1 MTKPANR
8 THKSSPGFAS
18 LLVVTSVGIALLIL
32 LISMYR
38 NTADAHDIQKN
49 NLLKNDYQQR
59 EDAFL
64 RALTNII
71 PNRAILCMKKPNS
84 KNDESLQWKSIIEEA
99 LVMSNSRQ
107 ALAPEVAVSLGITNV
122 RSGNNTDSNLE
133 LGAIISALAGGT
145 TDPDAITS
153 GTNILASTDFP
164 PPLECSSSEQI
175 DDSLYPIVSRTKKYG
190 PLASEWVKASVDDFP
205 RYNLIDA
212 PELHFNYQNGST
224 LIAKHNWWAFE
235 MSFADQDASKTNVIT
250 RKKKYLVSLYEIP
263 SQLPISASAFT
274 TFGAHSDGTE
284 WSNVSLGGSVF
295 AEKVVTEGAFSTD
308 AISARKGV
316 ELSSAT
322 TVNGTTTGGV
332 AGSNPFVSNARELS
346 ETEGKV
352 FPISSSSD
360 GGRVSFIP
368 INRGLEFYDRYAAD
382 LPPPTPLGPPGD
394 ENAWKEFD
402 DWLHQK
408 ESADAVSP
416 TSWDYYSIGAK
427 QCGMRLDVT
436 DVTSSTDQ
444 TPTTIKFS
452 YFKYVPD
459 DINGTLKPKR
469 VSSVF
474 STNDPLGPYELDWP
488 SPSDP
493 TFPFHVDRSYSSDQ
507 KCIAIYPERLATW
520 LVNNNGG
527 DFDKNNSISVN
538 VDYINNLSITKPS
551 FPSIDKDLAVML
563 MNAKDLTT
571 FTGGFSLVTNMRLI
585 FTDDVNITPTT
596 TPPGITLPAGEDF
609 HPPVSFF
616 SPEKRYGDSDIPLK
630 IDIDGQLGSLA
641 KGNTEPIRI
650 ADLKTGYA
658 DQVVPENIKANLK
671 TIDHPAALP
680 PINLMNWMVVIRE
693 IHPKY
698 NPSQN

>member
-18 LLVVTSVGIALLIL
+18 LLVVTSVGVALLIML
-32 LISMYR
+32 VSMYR
-38 NTADAHDIQKN
+38 NTVDAHAIQKN

-71 PNRAILCMKKPNS
+71 PNKAILCMKPGS
-84 KNDESLQWKSIIEEA
+84 DNDESLQWKSIIEDA

-107 ALAPEVAVSLGITNV
+107 ALAPEVADSLGFTNI

-153 GTNILASTDFP
+153 GTNQLATSDYP
-164 PPLECSSSEQI
+164 PPLECSASDQTT
-175 DDSLYPIVSRTKKYG
+175 DSLYPIVSLNKKYG
-190 PLASEWVKASVDDFP
+190 PSASGWVKASVSDFP
-205 RYNLIDA
+205 LYNLIDA
-212 PELHFNYQNGST
+212 PELHFNYQNDGT
-224 LIAKHNWWAFE
+224 FIAKHNWCAFE

-284 WSNVSLGGSVF
+284 WSNVSLRGSIF
-295 AEKVVTEGAFSTD
+295 AEKVKTEGAFSTD
-308 AISARKGV
+308 AIAARKGV
-316 ELSSAT
+316 EVSTST

-332 AGSNPFVSNARELS
+332 TGSNPFVSNARELA
-346 ETEGKV
+346 ETQGNV

-368 INRGLEFYDRYAAD
+368 INRGLEFYDRY
-382 LPPPTPLGPPGD
+382 TGD
-394 ENAWKEFD
+394 PAEDNPDKNS
-402 DWLHQK
+402 
-408 ESADAVSP
+408 ESRLSD
-416 TSWDYYSIGAK
+416 TSWNYYSIGAK
-427 QCGMRLDVT
+427 QCGMRLDVI
-436 DVTSSTDQ
+436 DVISSTDQ
-444 TPTTIKFS
+444 TPTAIRFS
-452 YFKYVPD
+452 YQYDDPD
-459 DINGTLKPKR
+459 DGVVGNLVQ
-469 VSSVF
+469 VSKVF
-474 STNDPLGPYELDWP
+474 SKNPDPLNPEEEAWPDFLDLGG
-488 SPSDP
+488 DM
-493 TFPFHVDRSYSSDQ
+493 FPFHVDKSYSSRP
-507 KCIAIYPERLATW
+507 CIAIYPERLATW
-520 LVNNNGG
+520 LVSNNGG
-527 DFDKNNSISVN
+527 FFESNHSISVN
-538 VDYINNLSITKPS
+538 VDYVNNLEVAKPP
-551 FPSIDKDLAVML
+551 FPSDVGDLAVML
-563 MNAKDLTT
+563 IEAKDLTA
-571 FTGGFSLVTNMRLI
+571 FTDGFSLVTNMRLI
-585 FTDDVNITPTT
+585 FTDDVNITPMT
-596 TPPGITLPAGEDF
+596 TPPGITLPAGEDY

-616 SPEKRYGDSDIPLK
+616 APEKRYGDSGIALK

-641 KGNTEPIRI
+641 KGNAEPIRI

-658 DQVVPENIKANLK
+658 DQVVPENIVANLK

-680 PINLMNWMVVIRE
+680 PINMMNWMVVIRE

>member
-1 MTKPANR
+1 MKRFMTKPANR

-18 LLVVTSVGIALLIL
+18 LLVVTSVGVALLIML
-32 LISMYR
+32 VSMYR
-38 NTADAHDIQKN
+38 NTVDAHAIQKN

-71 PNRAILCMKKPNS
+71 PNKAILCMKPGS
-84 KNDESLQWKSIIEEA
+84 DNDESLQWKSIIEDA

-107 ALAPEVAVSLGITNV
+107 ALAPEVADSLGFTNI

-153 GTNILASTDFP
+153 GTNQLATSDYP
-164 PPLECSSSEQI
+164 PPLECSASDQTT
-175 DDSLYPIVSRTKKYG
+175 DSLYPIVSLNKKYG
-190 PLASEWVKASVDDFP
+190 PSASGWVKASVSDFP
-205 RYNLIDA
+205 LYNLIDA
-212 PELHFNYQNGST
+212 PELHFNYQNDGT
-224 LIAKHNWWAFE
+224 FIAKHNWWAFE

-284 WSNVSLGGSVF
+284 WSNVSLRGSIF
-295 AEKVVTEGAFSTD
+295 AEKVKTEGAFSTD
-308 AISARKGV
+308 AIAARKGV
-316 ELSSAT
+316 EVSTST

-332 AGSNPFVSNARELS
+332 TGSNPFVSNARELA
-346 ETEGKV
+346 ETQGNV

-368 INRGLEFYDRYAAD
+368 INRGLEFYDRY
-382 LPPPTPLGPPGD
+382 TGD
-394 ENAWKEFD
+394 PAEDNPDKNS
-402 DWLHQK
+402 
-408 ESADAVSP
+408 ESRLSD
-416 TSWDYYSIGAK
+416 TSWNYYSIGAK
-427 QCGMRLDVT
+427 QCGMRLDVI
-436 DVTSSTDQ
+436 DVISSTDQ
-444 TPTTIKFS
+444 TPTAIRFS
-452 YFKYVPD
+452 YQYDDPD
-459 DINGTLKPKR
+459 DGVVGNLVQ
-469 VSSVF
+469 VSKVF
-474 STNDPLGPYELDWP
+474 SKNPDPLNPEEEAWPDFLDLGG
-488 SPSDP
+488 DM
-493 TFPFHVDRSYSSDQ
+493 FPFHVDKSYSSRP
-507 KCIAIYPERLATW
+507 CIAIYPERLATW
-520 LVNNNGG
+520 LVSNNGG
-527 DFDKNNSISVN
+527 FFESNHSISVN
-538 VDYINNLSITKPS
+538 VDYVNNLEVAKPP
-551 FPSIDKDLAVML
+551 FPSDVGDLAVML
-563 MNAKDLTT
+563 IEAKDLTA
-571 FTGGFSLVTNMRLI
+571 FTDGFSLVTNMRLI
-585 FTDDVNITPTT
+585 FTDDVNIIPMT
-596 TPPGITLPAGEDF
+596 TPPGITLPAGEDY

-616 SPEKRYGDSDIPLK
+616 APEKRYGDSGIALK

-641 KGNTEPIRI
+641 KGNAEPIRI

-658 DQVVPENIKANLK
+658 DQVVPENIVANLK

-680 PINLMNWMVVIRE
+680 PINMMNWMVVIRE

>member
-1 MTKPANR
+1 MKRSMTKPANR

-18 LLVVTSVGIALLIL
+18 LLVVTSVGVALLIML
-32 LISMYR
+32 VSMYR
-38 NTADAHDIQKN
+38 NTVDAHAIQKN

-71 PNRAILCMKKPNS
+71 PNKAILCMKPGS
-84 KNDESLQWKSIIEEA
+84 DNDESLQWKSIIEDA

-107 ALAPEVAVSLGITNV
+107 ALAPEVADSLGFTNI

-153 GTNILASTDFP
+153 GTNQLATSDYP
-164 PPLECSSSEQI
+164 PPLECSASDQTT
-175 DDSLYPIVSRTKKYG
+175 DSLYPIVSLNKKYG
-190 PLASEWVKASVDDFP
+190 PSASGWVKASVSDFP
-205 RYNLIDA
+205 LYNLIDA
-212 PELHFNYQNGST
+212 PELHFNYQNDGT
-224 LIAKHNWWAFE
+224 FIAKHNWWAFE

-284 WSNVSLGGSVF
+284 WSNVSLRGSIF
-295 AEKVVTEGAFSTD
+295 AEKVKTEGAFSTD
-308 AISARKGV
+308 AIAARKGV
-316 ELSSAT
+316 EVSTST

-332 AGSNPFVSNARELS
+332 TGSNPFVSNARELA
-346 ETEGKV
+346 ETQGNV

-368 INRGLEFYDRYAAD
+368 INRGLEFYDRY
-382 LPPPTPLGPPGD
+382 TGD
-394 ENAWKEFD
+394 PAEDNPDKNS
-402 DWLHQK
+402 
-408 ESADAVSP
+408 ESRLSD
-416 TSWDYYSIGAK
+416 TSWNYYSIGAK
-427 QCGMRLDVT
+427 QCGMRLDVI
-436 DVTSSTDQ
+436 DVISSTDQ
-444 TPTTIKFS
+444 TPTAIRFS
-452 YFKYVPD
+452 YQYDDPD
-459 DINGTLKPKR
+459 DGVVGNLVQ
-469 VSSVF
+469 VSKVF
-474 STNDPLGPYELDWP
+474 SKNPDPLNPEEEAWPDFLDLGG
-488 SPSDP
+488 DM
-493 TFPFHVDRSYSSDQ
+493 FPFHVDKSYSSRP
-507 KCIAIYPERLATW
+507 CIAIYPERLATW
-520 LVNNNGG
+520 LVSNNGG
-527 DFDKNNSISVN
+527 FFESNHSISVN
-538 VDYINNLSITKPS
+538 VDYVNNLEVAKPP
-551 FPSIDKDLAVML
+551 FPSDVGDLAVML
-563 MNAKDLTT
+563 IEAKDLTA
-571 FTGGFSLVTNMRLI
+571 FTDGFSLVTNMRLI
-585 FTDDVNITPTT
+585 FTDDVNITPMT
-596 TPPGITLPAGEDF
+596 TPPGITLPAGEDY

-616 SPEKRYGDSDIPLK
+616 APEKRYGDSGIALK

-641 KGNTEPIRI
+641 KGNAEPIRI

-658 DQVVPENIKANLK
+658 DQVVPENIVANLK

-680 PINLMNWMVVIRE
+680 PINMMNWMVVIRE

>member
-18 LLVVTSVGIALLIL
+18 LLVVTSVGVALLIML
-32 LISMYR
+32 VSMYR
-38 NTADAHDIQKN
+38 NTVDAHAIQKN

-71 PNRAILCMKKPNS
+71 PNKAILCMKPGS
-84 KNDESLQWKSIIEEA
+84 DNDESLQWKSIIEDA

-107 ALAPEVAVSLGITNV
+107 ALAPEVADSLGFTNI

-153 GTNILASTDFP
+153 GTNQLATSDYP
-164 PPLECSSSEQI
+164 PPLECSASDQTT
-175 DDSLYPIVSRTKKYG
+175 DSLYPIVSLNKKYG
-190 PLASEWVKASVDDFP
+190 PSASGWVKASVSDFP
-205 RYNLIDA
+205 LYNLIDA
-212 PELHFNYQNGST
+212 PELHFNYQNDGT
-224 LIAKHNWWAFE
+224 FIAKHNWWAFE

-284 WSNVSLGGSVF
+284 WSNVSLRGSIF
-295 AEKVVTEGAFSTD
+295 AEKVKTEGAFSTD
-308 AISARKGV
+308 AIAARKGV
-316 ELSSAT
+316 EVSTST

-332 AGSNPFVSNARELS
+332 TGSNPFVSNARELA
-346 ETEGKV
+346 ETQGNV

-368 INRGLEFYDRYAAD
+368 INRGLEFYDRY
-382 LPPPTPLGPPGD
+382 TGD
-394 ENAWKEFD
+394 PAEDNPDKNS
-402 DWLHQK
+402 
-408 ESADAVSP
+408 ESRLSD
-416 TSWDYYSIGAK
+416 TSWNYYSIGAK
-427 QCGMRLDVT
+427 QCGMRLDVI
-436 DVTSSTDQ
+436 DVISSTDQ
-444 TPTTIKFS
+444 TPTAIRFS
-452 YFKYVPD
+452 YQYDDPD
-459 DINGTLKPKR
+459 DGVVGNLVQ
-469 VSSVF
+469 VSKVF
-474 STNDPLGPYELDWP
+474 SKNPDPLNPEEEAWPDFLDLGG
-488 SPSDP
+488 DI
-493 TFPFHVDRSYSSDQ
+493 FPFHVDKSYSSRP
-507 KCIAIYPERLATW
+507 CIAIYPERLATW
-520 LVNNNGG
+520 LVSNNGG
-527 DFDKNNSISVN
+527 FFESNHSISVN
-538 VDYINNLSITKPS
+538 VDYVNNLEVAKPP
-551 FPSIDKDLAVML
+551 FPSDVGDLAVML
-563 MNAKDLTT
+563 IEAKDLTA
-571 FTGGFSLVTNMRLI
+571 FTDGFSLVTNMRLI
-585 FTDDVNITPTT
+585 FTDDVNITPMT

-616 SPEKRYGDSDIPLK
+616 APEKRYGDSGIALK

-641 KGNTEPIRI
+641 KGNAEPIRI

-658 DQVVPENIKANLK
+658 DQVVPENIVANLK

-680 PINLMNWMVVIRE
+680 PINMMNWMVVIRE

>member
-18 LLVVTSVGIALLIL
+18 LLVVTSVGVALLIML
-32 LISMYR
+32 VSMYR
-38 NTADAHDIQKN
+38 NTVDAHAIQKN

-71 PNRAILCMKKPNS
+71 PNKAILCMKPGS
-84 KNDESLQWKSIIEEA
+84 DNDESLQWKSIIEDA

-107 ALAPEVAVSLGITNV
+107 ALAPEVADSLGFTNI

-153 GTNILASTDFP
+153 GTNQLATSDYP
-164 PPLECSSSEQI
+164 PPLECSASDQTT
-175 DDSLYPIVSRTKKYG
+175 DSLYPIVSLNKKYG
-190 PLASEWVKASVDDFP
+190 PSASGWVKASVSDFP
-205 RYNLIDA
+205 LYNLIDA
-212 PELHFNYQNGST
+212 PELHFNYQNDGT
-224 LIAKHNWWAFE
+224 FIAKHNWWAFE

-284 WSNVSLGGSVF
+284 WSNVSLRGSIF
-295 AEKVVTEGAFSTD
+295 AEKVKTEGAFSTD
-308 AISARKGV
+308 AIAARKGV
-316 ELSSAT
+316 EVSTST

-332 AGSNPFVSNARELS
+332 TGSNPFVSNARELA
-346 ETEGKV
+346 ETQGNV

-368 INRGLEFYDRYAAD
+368 INRGLEFYDRY
-382 LPPPTPLGPPGD
+382 TGD
-394 ENAWKEFD
+394 PAEDNPDKNS
-402 DWLHQK
+402 
-408 ESADAVSP
+408 ESRLSD
-416 TSWDYYSIGAK
+416 TSWNYYSIGAK
-427 QCGMRLDVT
+427 QCGMRLDVI
-436 DVTSSTDQ
+436 DVISSTDQ
-444 TPTTIKFS
+444 TPTAIRFS
-452 YFKYVPD
+452 YQYDDPD
-459 DINGTLKPKR
+459 DGVVGNLVQ
-469 VSSVF
+469 VSKVF
-474 STNDPLGPYELDWP
+474 SKNPDPLNPEEEAWPDFLDLGG
-488 SPSDP
+488 DI
-493 TFPFHVDRSYSSDQ
+493 FPFHVDKSYSSRP
-507 KCIAIYPERLATW
+507 CIAIYPERLATW
-520 LVNNNGG
+520 LASNNGG
-527 DFDKNNSISVN
+527 FFESNHSISVN
-538 VDYINNLSITKPS
+538 VDYVNNLEVAKPP
-551 FPSIDKDLAVML
+551 FPSDVGDLAVML
-563 MNAKDLTT
+563 IEAKDLTA
-571 FTGGFSLVTNMRLI
+571 FTDGFSLVTNMRLI
-585 FTDDVNITPTT
+585 FTDDVNITATT
-596 TPPGITLPAGEDF
+596 TPPGVTLPAGEDF
-609 HPPVSFF
+609 YPPVSFF
-616 SPEKRYGDSDIPLK
+616 APEKRYGDSGIALK

-641 KGNTEPIRI
+641 KGNAEPIRI

-658 DQVVPENIKANLK
+658 DQVVPENIVANLK

-680 PINLMNWMVVIRE
+680 PINMMNWMVVIRE

>member
-1 MTKPANR
+1 MKRFMTKPANR

-18 LLVVTSVGIALLIL
+18 LLVVTSVGVALLIML
-32 LISMYR
+32 VSMYR
-38 NTADAHDIQKN
+38 NTVDAHAIQKN

-71 PNRAILCMKKPNS
+71 PNKAILCMKPGS
-84 KNDESLQWKSIIEEA
+84 DNDESLQWKSIIEDA

-107 ALAPEVAVSLGITNV
+107 ALAPEVADSLGFTNI

-153 GTNILASTDFP
+153 GTNQLATSDYP
-164 PPLECSSSEQI
+164 PPLECSASDQTT
-175 DDSLYPIVSRTKKYG
+175 DSLYPIVSLNKKYG
-190 PLASEWVKASVDDFP
+190 PSASGWVKASVSDFP
-205 RYNLIDA
+205 LYNLIDA
-212 PELHFNYQNGST
+212 PELHFNYQNDGT
-224 LIAKHNWWAFE
+224 FIAKHNWWAFE

-284 WSNVSLGGSVF
+284 WSNVSLRGSIF
-295 AEKVVTEGAFSTD
+295 AEKVKTEGAFSTD
-308 AISARKGV
+308 AIAARKGV
-316 ELSSAT
+316 EVSTST

-332 AGSNPFVSNARELS
+332 TGSNPFVSNARELA
-346 ETEGKV
+346 ETQGNV

-368 INRGLEFYDRYAAD
+368 INRGLEFYDRY
-382 LPPPTPLGPPGD
+382 TGD
-394 ENAWKEFD
+394 PAEDNPDKNS
-402 DWLHQK
+402 
-408 ESADAVSP
+408 ESRLSD
-416 TSWDYYSIGAK
+416 TSWNYYSIGAK
-427 QCGMRLDVT
+427 QCGMRLDVI
-436 DVTSSTDQ
+436 DVISSTDQ
-444 TPTTIKFS
+444 TPTAIRFS
-452 YFKYVPD
+452 YQYDDPD
-459 DINGTLKPKR
+459 DGVVGNLVQ
-469 VSSVF
+469 VSKVF
-474 STNDPLGPYELDWP
+474 SKNPDPLNPEEEAWPDFLDLGG
-488 SPSDP
+488 DI
-493 TFPFHVDRSYSSDQ
+493 FPFHVDKSYSSRP
-507 KCIAIYPERLATW
+507 CIAIYPERLATW
-520 LVNNNGG
+520 LVSNNGG
-527 DFDKNNSISVN
+527 FFESNHSISVN
-538 VDYINNLSITKPS
+538 VDYVNNLEVAKPP
-551 FPSIDKDLAVML
+551 FPSDVGDLAVML
-563 MNAKDLTT
+563 IEAKDLTA
-571 FTGGFSLVTNMRLI
+571 FTDGFSLVTNMRLI
-585 FTDDVNITPTT
+585 FTDDVNITPMT

-616 SPEKRYGDSDIPLK
+616 APEKRYGDSGIALK

-641 KGNTEPIRI
+641 KGNAEPIRI

-658 DQVVPENIKANLK
+658 DQVVPENIVANLK

-680 PINLMNWMVVIRE
+680 PINMMNWMVVIRE

>member
-1 MTKPANR
+1 MKRFMTKPANR

-18 LLVVTSVGIALLIL
+18 LLVVTSIGIALLIM

-38 NTADAHDIQKN
+38 NTVDAHAVQKN

-71 PNRAILCMKKPNS
+71 PNRAILCMQDDS
-84 KNDESLQWKSIIEEA
+84 KNKESLQWKNIIEDA

-107 ALAPEVAVSLGITNV
+107 ALAPGVALSLGISNV
-122 RSGNNTDSNLE
+122 RSGNNSDSNLE

-145 TDPDAITS
+145 TAPDAITS
-153 GTNILASTDFP
+153 GTNISASTDFP

-308 AISARKGV
+308 AIAARKGV

-352 FPISSSSD
+352 FPISSSSH

-368 INRGLEFYDRYAAD
+368 INRGLEFYDRYVNEEFSKPYKPYDSYNAVD
-382 LPPPTPLGPPGD
+382 WLWRGCGDTPTP
-394 ENAWKEFD
+394 WD
-402 DWLHQK
+402 DD
-408 ESADAVSP
+408 SIGASDNAVSP

-427 QCGMRLDVT
+427 QCGMRLDVI
-436 DVTSSTDQ
+436 DVASSIDQ
-444 TPTTIKFS
+444 TPTAIRFS
-452 YFKYVPD
+452 YWKDNPD
-459 DINGTLKPKR
+459 DNVIGGPGPAISKIFRKPN
-469 VSSVF
+469 SL
-474 STNDPLGPYELDWP
+474 TPGEPWP
-488 SPSDP
+488 DLSDP
-493 TFPFHVDRSYSSDQ
+493 TFPFHVDTSYSSGQD
-507 KCIAIYPERLATW
+507 CIAIYPERLATW

-538 VDYINNLSITKPS
+538 VDYNNNLDINKPS
-551 FPSIDKDLAVML
+551 FPSIADDLAVML
-563 MNAKDLTT
+563 IEARDLTA
-571 FTGGFSLVTNMRLI
+571 FTDGFSLVTNMRLI
-585 FTDDVNITPTT
+585 FTDDVNITPYDAIDLNLIFDSNGV
-596 TPPGITLPAGEDF
+596 PDLVTLPF

-616 SPEKRYGDSDIPLK
+616 SPEKRYGDSGIALK

-671 TIDHPAALP
+671 TIDHPAA
-680 PINLMNWMVVIRE
+680 
-693 IHPKY
+693 
-698 NPSQN
+698 

>member
-18 LLVVTSVGIALLIL
+18 LLVVTSVGVALLIML
-32 LISMYR
+32 VSMYR
-38 NTADAHDIQKN
+38 NTVDAHAIQKN

-71 PNRAILCMKKPNS
+71 PNKAILCMKPGS
-84 KNDESLQWKSIIEEA
+84 DNDESLQWKSIIEDA

-107 ALAPEVAVSLGITNV
+107 ALAPEVADSLGFTNI

-153 GTNILASTDFP
+153 GTNQLATSDYP
-164 PPLECSSSEQI
+164 PPLECSASDQTT
-175 DDSLYPIVSRTKKYG
+175 DSLYPIVSLNKKYG
-190 PLASEWVKASVDDFP
+190 PSASGWVKASVSDFP
-205 RYNLIDA
+205 LYNLIDA
-212 PELHFNYQNGST
+212 PELHFNYQNDGT
-224 LIAKHNWWAFE
+224 FIAKHNWWAFE

-284 WSNVSLGGSVF
+284 WSNVSLRGSIF
-295 AEKVVTEGAFSTD
+295 AEKVKTEGAFSTD
-308 AISARKGV
+308 AIAARKGV
-316 ELSSAT
+316 EVSTST

-332 AGSNPFVSNARELS
+332 TGSNPFVSNARELA
-346 ETEGKV
+346 ETQGNV

-368 INRGLEFYDRYAAD
+368 INRGLEFYDRY
-382 LPPPTPLGPPGD
+382 TGD
-394 ENAWKEFD
+394 PAEDNPDKNS
-402 DWLHQK
+402 
-408 ESADAVSP
+408 ESRLSD
-416 TSWDYYSIGAK
+416 TSWNYYSIGAK
-427 QCGMRLDVT
+427 QCGMRLDVI
-436 DVTSSTDQ
+436 DVISSTDQ
-444 TPTTIKFS
+444 TPTAIRFS
-452 YFKYVPD
+452 YQYDDPD
-459 DINGTLKPKR
+459 DGVVGNLVQ
-469 VSSVF
+469 VSKVF
-474 STNDPLGPYELDWP
+474 SKNPDPLNPEEEAWPDFLDLGG
-488 SPSDP
+488 DM
-493 TFPFHVDRSYSSDQ
+493 FPFHVDKSYSSRP
-507 KCIAIYPERLATW
+507 CIAIYPERLATW
-520 LVNNNGG
+520 LVSNNGG
-527 DFDKNNSISVN
+527 FFESNHSISVN
-538 VDYINNLSITKPS
+538 VDYVNNLEVAKPP
-551 FPSIDKDLAVML
+551 FPSDVGDLAVML
-563 MNAKDLTT
+563 IEAKDLTA
-571 FTGGFSLVTNMRLI
+571 FTDGFSLVTNMRLI
-585 FTDDVNITPTT
+585 FTDDVNITPMT

-616 SPEKRYGDSDIPLK
+616 APEKRYGDSGIALK

-641 KGNTEPIRI
+641 KGNAEPIRI

-658 DQVVPENIKANLK
+658 DQVIPENIVANLK

-680 PINLMNWMVVIRE
+680 PINMMNWMVVIRE

>member
-1 MTKPANR
+1 MKRFMTRPANR
-8 THKSSPGFAS
+8 THKNSPGFAS
-18 LLVVTSVGIALLIL
+18 LLVVTSVGIALLIM

-38 NTADAHDIQKN
+38 NTVDAHAVQKN

-71 PNRAILCMKKPNS
+71 PNRAILCMQDDS
-84 KNDESLQWKSIIEEA
+84 KNKESLQWKSIIEEA

-153 GTNILASTDFP
+153 GTNLSASTDYP
-164 PPLECSSSEQI
+164 PPLECSSSEKI
-175 DDSLYPIVSRTKKYG
+175 DDSLYPVVSLNKKYG
-190 PLASEWVKASVDDFP
+190 SGAAGWVQADVNDFP
-205 RYNLIDA
+205 WYNLIDA

-224 LIAKHNWWAFE
+224 IIAKHNWWAFE
-235 MSFADQDASKTNVIT
+235 LSFADQDSSMTKVVT

-263 SQLPISASAFT
+263 SQLPISAAAFT

-284 WSNVSLGGSVF
+284 WSNVSLRGSIF
-295 AEKVVTEGAFSTD
+295 AEKVKTEGAFSTD

-316 ELSSAT
+316 EVSTDTSI
-322 TVNGTTTGGV
+322 NGSTTGG
-332 AGSNPFVSNARELS
+332 ATNPFASNARELS

-368 INRGLEFYDRYAAD
+368 INRGLEFYDRYA
-382 LPPPTPLGPPGD
+382 GD
-394 ENAWKEFD
+394 PDEDSN
-402 DWLHQK
+402 
-408 ESADAVSP
+408 SSNAVSP

-427 QCGMRLDVT
+427 QCGMRLDVI
-436 DVTSSTDQ
+436 DVASSIDQ
-444 TPTTIKFS
+444 TPTAIRFS
-452 YFKYVPD
+452 YLKDDPNDGISGFRFIDSVTFSKNPD
-459 DINGTLKPKR
+459 PTA
-469 VSSVF
+469 
-474 STNDPLGPYELDWP
+474 DPPEEPWP
-488 SPSDP
+488 SVYDP
-493 TFPFHVDRSYSSDQ
+493 GGDMFPFHVDSSNSGRP
-507 KCIAIYPERLATW
+507 CLAVYAERLATW
-520 LVNNNGG
+520 LQNNNGG
-527 DFDKNNSISVN
+527 YFDRNNSISVN
-538 VDYINNLSITKPS
+538 VDYVNNLEVAKPP
-551 FPSIDKDLAVML
+551 FPSDVGDLAVML

-585 FTDDVNITPTT
+585 FTDDINITPTLT
-596 TPPGITLPAGEDF
+596 TPDGVIVPAGEQF
-609 HPPVSFF
+609 YPPVSFF
-616 SPEKRYGDSDIPLK
+616 APEKRYGDSGIALK

-641 KGNTEPIRI
+641 KGNAEPVRI
-650 ADLKTGYA
+650 ADLKSGFG
-658 DQVVPENIKANLK
+658 DQVIPGNIKANLK

-680 PINLMNWMVVIRE
+680 PINLMHWMVVIRE

-698 NPSQN
+698 NLSQN

>member
-18 LLVVTSVGIALLIL
+18 LLVVTSVGVALLIML
-32 LISMYR
+32 VSMYR
-38 NTADAHDIQKN
+38 NTVDAHAIQKN

-71 PNRAILCMKKPNS
+71 PNKAILCMKPGS
-84 KNDESLQWKSIIEEA
+84 DNDESLQWKSIIEDA

-107 ALAPEVAVSLGITNV
+107 ALAPEVADSLGFTNI

-153 GTNILASTDFP
+153 GTNQLATSDYP
-164 PPLECSSSEQI
+164 PPLECSASDQTT
-175 DDSLYPIVSRTKKYG
+175 DSLYPIVSLNKKYG
-190 PLASEWVKASVDDFP
+190 PSASGWVKASVSDFP
-205 RYNLIDA
+205 LYNLIDA
-212 PELHFNYQNGST
+212 PELHFNYQNDGT
-224 LIAKHNWWAFE
+224 FIAKHNWWAFE
-235 MSFADQDASKTNVIT
+235 LSFADQDASKTNVIT

-284 WSNVSLGGSVF
+284 WSNVSLRGSIF
-295 AEKVVTEGAFSTD
+295 AEKVKTEGAFSTD
-308 AISARKGV
+308 AIAARKGV
-316 ELSSAT
+316 EVSTST

-332 AGSNPFVSNARELS
+332 TGSNPFVSNARELA
-346 ETEGKV
+346 ETQGNV

-368 INRGLEFYDRYAAD
+368 INRGLEFYDRY
-382 LPPPTPLGPPGD
+382 TGD
-394 ENAWKEFD
+394 PAEDNPDKNS
-402 DWLHQK
+402 
-408 ESADAVSP
+408 ESRLSD
-416 TSWDYYSIGAK
+416 TSWNYYSIGAK
-427 QCGMRLDVT
+427 QCGMRLDVI
-436 DVTSSTDQ
+436 DVISSTDQ
-444 TPTTIKFS
+444 TPTAIRFS
-452 YFKYVPD
+452 YQYDDPD
-459 DINGTLKPKR
+459 DGVVGNLVQ
-469 VSSVF
+469 VSKVF
-474 STNDPLGPYELDWP
+474 SKNPDPLNPEEEAWPDFLDLGG
-488 SPSDP
+488 DI
-493 TFPFHVDRSYSSDQ
+493 FPFHVDKSYSSRP
-507 KCIAIYPERLATW
+507 CIAIYPERLATW
-520 LVNNNGG
+520 LVSNNGG
-527 DFDKNNSISVN
+527 FFESNHSISVN
-538 VDYINNLSITKPS
+538 VDYVNNLEVAKPP
-551 FPSIDKDLAVML
+551 FPSDVGDLAVML
-563 MNAKDLTT
+563 IEAKDLTA
-571 FTGGFSLVTNMRLI
+571 FTDGFSLVTNMRLI
-585 FTDDVNITPTT
+585 FTDDVNITATT
-596 TPPGITLPAGEDF
+596 TPPGVTLPAGEDF

-616 SPEKRYGDSDIPLK
+616 APEKRYGDSGIALK

-641 KGNTEPIRI
+641 KGNAEPIRI

-658 DQVVPENIKANLK
+658 DQVVPENIVANLK

-680 PINLMNWMVVIRE
+680 PINMMNWMVVIRE

>member
-1 MTKPANR
+1 MKRFMTKPANR

-18 LLVVTSVGIALLIL
+18 LLVVTSVGIALLIIL
-32 LISMYR
+32 VSMYR
-38 NTADAHDIQKN
+38 NTVDAHAIQKN

-71 PNRAILCMKKPNS
+71 PNKAILCMKPGS
-84 KNDESLQWKSIIEEA
+84 DNDESLQWKSIIEDA

-107 ALAPEVAVSLGITNV
+107 ALAPEVADSLGFTNI

-133 LGAIISALAGGT
+133 LVAIISALAGGT

-153 GTNILASTDFP
+153 GTNQLATSDYP
-164 PPLECSSSEQI
+164 PPLECFASDQTT
-175 DDSLYPIVSRTKKYG
+175 DSLYPIVSLNKKYG
-190 PLASEWVKASVDDFP
+190 PSASGWVKASVSDFP
-205 RYNLIDA
+205 LYNLIDA
-212 PELHFNYQNGST
+212 PELHFNYQNDGT
-224 LIAKHNWWAFE
+224 FIAKHNWWAFE

-284 WSNVSLGGSVF
+284 WSNVSLRGSIF
-295 AEKVVTEGAFSTD
+295 AEKVKTEGAFSTD
-308 AISARKGV
+308 AIAARKGV
-316 ELSSAT
+316 EVSTST

-332 AGSNPFVSNARELS
+332 TGSNPFVSNARELA
-346 ETEGKV
+346 ETQGNV

-368 INRGLEFYDRYAAD
+368 INRGLEFYDRY
-382 LPPPTPLGPPGD
+382 TGD
-394 ENAWKEFD
+394 PAEDNPDKNS
-402 DWLHQK
+402 
-408 ESADAVSP
+408 ESRLSD
-416 TSWDYYSIGAK
+416 TSWNYYSIGAK
-427 QCGMRLDVT
+427 QCGMRLDVI
-436 DVTSSTDQ
+436 DVISSTDQ
-444 TPTTIKFS
+444 TPTAIRFS
-452 YFKYVPD
+452 YQYDDPD
-459 DINGTLKPKR
+459 DGVVGNLVQLSK
-469 VSSVF
+469 VF
-474 STNDPLGPYELDWP
+474 SKNPDPLNPEEEAWPDFLDLGG
-488 SPSDP
+488 DI
-493 TFPFHVDRSYSSDQ
+493 FPFHVDKSYSSRP
-507 KCIAIYPERLATW
+507 CIAIYPERLATW
-520 LVNNNGG
+520 LASNNGG
-527 DFDKNNSISVN
+527 FFESNHSISVN
-538 VDYINNLSITKPS
+538 VDYVNNLEVAKPP
-551 FPSIDKDLAVML
+551 FPSDVGDLAVML
-563 MNAKDLTT
+563 IEAKDLTA
-571 FTGGFSLVTNMRLI
+571 FTDGFSLVTNMRLI
-585 FTDDVNITPTT
+585 FTDDVNITPMT

-616 SPEKRYGDSDIPLK
+616 APEKRYGDSGIALK

-641 KGNTEPIRI
+641 KGNAEPIRI

-658 DQVVPENIKANLK
+658 DQVVPENIVANLK

-680 PINLMNWMVVIRE
+680 PINMMNWMVVIRE

>member
-1 MTKPANR
+1 MKRFMTKPANR

-32 LISMYR
+32 LISMHK
-38 NTADAHDIQKN
+38 NTADAHDVQKN

-71 PNRAILCMKKPNS
+71 PNRAILCMRPDSMDK
-84 KNDESLQWKSIIEEA
+84 ESLQWKSIIEEA

-107 ALAPEVAVSLGITNV
+107 ALPSEVAESLGFTNV

-145 TDPDAITS
+145 TNPDAITS
-153 GTNILASTDFP
+153 GTNQLATSDYP
-164 PPLECSSSEQI
+164 PPLECSASDQTT
-175 DDSLYPIVSRTKKYG
+175 DSLYPIVSFDKKYG
-190 PLASEWVKASVDDFP
+190 PSASGWVQASVSDFP
-205 RYNLIDA
+205 LYNLIEA
-212 PELHFNYQNGST
+212 PELHFNYQNDGT
-224 LIAKHNWWAFE
+224 FIAKHNWWAFE

-284 WSNVSLGGSVF
+284 WSNVSLRGSIF
-295 AEKVVTEGAFSTD
+295 AEKVKTEGAFSTD
-308 AISARKGV
+308 AIAARKGIEV
-316 ELSSAT
+316 STST

-332 AGSNPFVSNARELS
+332 TGSNPFVSNARELA
-346 ETEGKV
+346 ETQGNI

-368 INRGLEFYDRYAAD
+368 INRGLEFYDRY
-382 LPPPTPLGPPGD
+382 TGD
-394 ENAWKEFD
+394 PAEDNPD
-402 DWLHQK
+402 K
-408 ESADAVSP
+408 ESESRLSD

-427 QCGMRLDVT
+427 QCGMRLDVIE
-436 DVTSSTDQ
+436 VISSSDQ
-444 TPTTIKFS
+444 TPTAIRFS
-452 YFKYVPD
+452 YQQDDPD
-459 DINGTLKPKR
+459 DGIVGNLVQ
-469 VSSVF
+469 VSRIF
-474 STNDPLGPYELDWP
+474 SKNPDPLNPEEEAWP
-488 SPSDP
+488 DFFDP
-493 TFPFHVDRSYSSDQ
+493 GGDTFPFHIDKSYSSRP
-507 KCIAIYPERLATW
+507 CIAIYPERLATW
-520 LVNNNGG
+520 LASNNGG
-527 DFDKNNSISVN
+527 FFESNHSISVN
-538 VDYINNLSITKPS
+538 VDYVNNLEVAKPP
-551 FPSIDKDLAVML
+551 FPSDVGDLAVML
-563 MNAKDLTT
+563 IEAKDLTA
-571 FTGGFSLVTNMRLI
+571 FTDGFSLVTNMRLI
-585 FTDDVNITPTT
+585 FTDDVNITPMT

-616 SPEKRYGDSDIPLK
+616 APEKRYGDSGIALK

-641 KGNTEPIRI
+641 KGNAEPIRI

-658 DQVVPENIKANLK
+658 DQVVPENIVANLK

-680 PINLMNWMVVIRE
+680 PINMMNWMVVIRE